1 MATAQKKKKKTKE
14 SAPAASRGLDARRL
28 ATAAPPTAVE
38 TLSRTIVD
46 DGGSVL
52 AVYRDPLGG
61 HWQML
66 AGLPIDRVEPTP
78 YQRDL
83 SEAHVGRV
91 ANAID
96 KLDRYLDPVI
106 AVPAGD
112 GKYWSPN
119 GYHRLGAMRE
129 LGAKSIVALVVP
141 EPEVAHRIL
150 LLNTE
155 KAHNLR
161 ERALEVSRLAEA
173 LVGARRS
180 ARARVCD
187 RVRGGGARHARS
199 LLPAERSLLGR
210 SVSSRSSSAATNSSA
225 SKLPTALA
233 ARRLRAEKLLELNE
247 LVNEAVKSMKSRGL
261 ESPYLKAF
269 VVARINPLR
278 FQRKPTADFDETI
291 DKMLAQRAPLR
302 FHEGQGRPGGAQRRR
317 AVDGGMTG
325 MLERSRVPLFN
336 GPTAVEEMSRLR
348 AELGAAPKLLI
359 KRDDAIPFGFGGNKV
374 RKLEYALAQA
384 LAFQAPTRSSRSAVC
399 SRTTREP
406 RRRPRQSSG

>member
-1 MATAQKKKKKTKE
+1 MATKKKKPRP

-28 ATAAPPTAVE
+28 ASATPPTSVA
-38 TLSRTIVD
+38 TLGRTIED
-46 DGGSVL
+46 DGGDVL
-52 AVYRDPLGG
+52 ATYRDPLGG
-61 HWQML
+61 HWQIL
-66 AGLPIDRVEPTP
+66 AALPLDRVEPTP
-78 YQRDL
+78 FQRDL

-91 ANAID
+91 ASAID

-161 ERALEVSRLAEA
+161 ERALEVARLAEA
-173 LVGARRS
+173 LA
-180 ARARVCD
+180 ALDD
-187 RVRGGGARHARS
+187 RPEREFATEFEEAALVTLGLCYQQNGRFSGGAYHPVLKRCDKF
-199 LLPAERSLLGR
+199 LG
-210 SVSSRSSSAATNSSA
+210 
-225 SKLPTALA
+225 SKLPNALET
-233 ARRLRAEKLLELNE
+233 RRGRAEKLLELNE
-247 LVNEAVKSMKSRGL
+247 LVNEAVKAMKGRGL

-291 DKMLAQRAPLR
+291 DKMLGSARRFDAARVRADQVAR
-302 FHEGQGRPGGAQRRR
+302 SGGAP
-317 AVDGGMTG
+317 
-325 MLERSRVPLFN
+325 SS
-336 GPTAVEEMSRLR
+336 EES
-348 AELGAAPKLLI
+348 
-359 KRDDAIPFGFGGNKV
+359 
-374 RKLEYALAQA
+374 
-384 LAFQAPTRSSRSAVC
+384 
-399 SRTTREP
+399 
-406 RRRPRQSSG
+406 